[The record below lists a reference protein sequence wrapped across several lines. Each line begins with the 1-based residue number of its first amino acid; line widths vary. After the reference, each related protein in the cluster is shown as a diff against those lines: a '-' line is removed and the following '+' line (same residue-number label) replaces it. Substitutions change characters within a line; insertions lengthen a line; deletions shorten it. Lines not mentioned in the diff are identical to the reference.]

1 MSRETA
7 IKVVKS
13 YMGRY
18 EENTFDEIG
27 SGEYWDSGNY
37 DDAFEYG
44 CKVGRIRALIEVFGI
59 EEGEIIL
66 TEGE

>member
-7 IKVVKS
+7 IKAVRS
-13 YMGRY
+13 YMNRY
-18 EENTFDEIG
+18 EENTFEEIG

-44 CKVGRIRALIEVFGI
+44 
-59 EEGEIIL
+59 
-66 TEGE
+66 